1 MAIQTLETL
10 KNWFKRGA
18 KPTAQQFSDVFD
30 SFVHKNEMIPQN
42 KIEEL
47 SDTLTELQTN
57 VNSAFAGAIE
67 DVKVNGVSLQKN
79 DKGVNIEIKPSDL
92 ADNGEDCLRINI
104 LKVLDIGTAGNKI
117 VIDIPEGYIGYV
129 QTGES
134 IGCLKYCSYVN
145 GYNSIFNSYTANLNL
160 ETTTW
165 GQWTEN
171 NELVSGE
178 KMSTNTQTVYMSY
191 TGTSLSLPISDAFAL
206 KGGTQIVIEVD
217 TTTFPATYLEDHEGK
232 VLPKILIWGTIFCYR
247 REME

>member
-1 MAIQTLETL
+1 MAKQSLQTL
-10 KNWFKRGA
+10 KSWFFRGA
-18 KPTAQQFSDVFD
+18 KPTAQQFSDAFD
-30 SFVHKNEMIPQN
+30 SFVHKDDMIPQN

-47 SDTLTELQTN
+47 SQTLTQ
-57 VNSAFAGAIE
+57 VQQDVDAAFSDSIE
-67 DVKVNGVSLQKN
+67 EVKVNGVSLPKT

-129 QTGES
+129 QTEES
-134 IGCLKYCSYVN
+134 AGCFKYCSYVN
-145 GYNSIFNSYTANLNL
+145 GYNSIFSSYSADLKLKTTA
-160 ETTTW
+160 W

-171 NELVSGE
+171 NEIVSGE
-178 KMSTNTQTVYMSY
+178 REATNTQTVNMSY
-191 TGTSLSLPISDAFAL
+191 SGSSLPLPTSNAYAL
-206 KGGTQIVIEVD
+206 KGGTQIEIEVD
-217 TTTFPATYLEDHEGK
+217 ATRFPETYLEDHEGK